1 VVVVWLS
8 LFVKVQHGSIGM
20 DLDAIA
26 AEICENLGSPALSL
40 EREWLSPSGW
50 HFLFRPGRGAVKER
64 PITFPYPVRKLAAR
78 PF

>member
-26 AEICENLGSPALSL
+26 AEICENLRSPALSL
-40 EREWLSPSGW
+40 EREWLSPSAW
-50 HFLFRPGRGAVKER
+50 HFCSARGEE
-64 PITFPYPVRKLAAR
+64 P
-78 PF
+78 